1 VSYLTFAIFFLIVL
15 VAASSGAIFKP
26 GDWYRDLRKPS
37 WTPPDWAFPVVWSM
51 LYFMIAVAG
60 YLVWMAD
67 PASPAMALWFLQL
80 VLNAAWSYLFFGRRD
95 MVTALADVSGMW
107 LSILGFII
115 LAWPISPV
123 ASLLFVPYLMWVS
136 VASALNFRVWRLN
149 A

>member
-1 VSYLTFAIFFLIVL
+1 L
-15 VAASSGAIFKP
+15 
-26 GDWYRDLRKPS
+26 
-37 WTPPDWAFPVVWSM
+37 
-51 LYFMIAVAG
+51 
-60 YLVWMAD
+60 
-67 PASPAMALWFLQL
+67 
-80 VLNAAWSYLFFGRRD
+80 
-95 MVTALADVSGMW
+95 W

>member
-15 VAASSGAIFKP
+15 AAASSGAIFKP

-60 YLVWMAD
+60 YLVWMTD
-67 PASPAMALWFLQL
+67 PASPAMALWFIQL